1 MSMANEHNFPIIL
14 AVSGP
19 SGVGKGT
26 CIAAL
31 RKMCPA
37 IKLSVSATTRK
48 PRPNE
53 IEGIHYYFISEQQFN
68 DYLKNDEIIEYDTFC
83 GNYYGTPRQAVAKCL
98 EEGKDIALD
107 ITVKGSLN
115 VKRFFP
121 NETVTIFIMPPNFNE
136 LKQRLIGRGT
146 ETFEV
151 VKERLA
157 RADRELEQ
165 SKEFDY
171 IVVNNE
177 VGQCATELLQIY
189 QAEKAK
195 RLIKF
200 QQEQKKND

>member
-1 MSMANEHNFPIIL
+1 M
-14 AVSGP
+14 
-19 SGVGKGT
+19 
-26 CIAAL
+26 
-31 RKMCPA
+31 
-37 IKLSVSATTRK
+37 
-48 PRPNE
+48 
-53 IEGIHYYFISEQQFN
+53 
-68 DYLKNDEIIEYDTFC
+68 
-83 GNYYGTPRQAVAKCL
+83 

-177 VGQCATELLQIY
+177 VGQCATELLRIY
-189 QAEKAK
+189 QTEKAK